1 LSRHDDRQQCFVA
14 MPIPALN
21 ADGLLP
27 TGLFNCTLPE
37 VRARFGVFR
46 GSDHRARLFAR
57 LEELALLMRSS
68 GLFEALI
75 IDGSFVTAKPA
86 PNDVDVV
93 AVLKSGHDFE
103 RDLPMSEYALVSRT
117 LLRRRFGFDVI
128 VAEPDSLLYRTYV
141 EFFGRVREVP
151 DARKGL
157 LRLRL

>member
-1 LSRHDDRQQCFVA
+1 

-27 TGLFNCTLPE
+27 AGLFDCTLPE

-46 GSDHRARLFAR
+46 SSDHRARLFAR
-57 LEELALLMRSS
+57 LEELALVMRSS

-75 IDGSFVTAKPA
+75 IDGSFITAKPV
-86 PNDVDVV
+86 PNDIDIV

-103 RDLPMSEYALVSRT
+103 RDLPMSEYALVSRA

-128 VAEPDSLLYRTYV
+128 VAEQGSQLYRTYV
-141 EFFGRVREVP
+141 EFFSRVREAP

>member
-1 LSRHDDRQQCFVA
+1 

-27 TGLFNCTLPE
+27 AGLFDCTLPE
-37 VRARFGVFR
+37 LRARFGVFL

-57 LEELALLMRSS
+57 LEELALVMRSS

-75 IDGSFVTAKPA
+75 IDGSFVTAKAA
-86 PNDVDVV
+86 PNDIDLM

-103 RDLPMSEYALVSRT
+103 RDLPMSEYGLVSRA
-117 LLRRRFGFDVI
+117 LLRRRFGFDVV
-128 VAEPDSLLYRTYV
+128 VAEPGSPLYRTYV
-141 EFFGRVREVP
+141 EFFSRVREVP
-151 DARKGL
+151 EARKGL